1 MTRSLAVLPI
11 LLLASCGG
19 DPPRPAIVL
28 QPAPIPVR
36 TVAIAAQ
43 DWPATYEATG
53 TVRARTTAVLS
64 SKVMGYVLQVGAQ
77 AGDRVRQGQ
86 PLITLDSRD
95 LEVNVRRADAG
106 RAEVLSAIPELDHA
120 TAAAKANLGLAQATF
135 RRMEEL
141 TSKKSIS
148 NQEFDEASARL
159 KSAQSNYDMACARRD
174 QVNARLAQVDQD
186 AAAAAIMRD
195 YAKISAPFSG
205 VVIAR
210 SVEPGSLASPGV
222 PLLTLEQDGLY
233 RLEVSVD
240 ESKLS
245 AVKTGQSVEVMTDA
259 PARARVAEIVPAID
273 PASRTYTVKLDLPAG
288 PQWRTGMFGRAFFPL
303 PPRKVVA
310 IPAAA
315 LIERGQLQS
324 VFVVK
329 SGIARTRI
337 INTAGRSGDSVEVLS
352 GLNPGEKVVSPVP
365 PALQD
370 GARVEV
376 RP

>member
-1 MTRSLAVLPI
+1 MTRYLTLLPV

-19 DPPRPAIVL
+19 DPPHPAIAL
-28 QPAPIPVR
+28 QPAPVPVGIA
-36 TVAIAAQ
+36 TVATQ
-43 DWPATYEATG
+43 DWPAAYEATG
-53 TVRARTTAVLS
+53 TVRARTTAVLA
-64 SKVMGYVLQVGAQ
+64 SKVMGYVLKVGAQ
-77 AGDRVRQGQ
+77 TGDHVRQGQ
-86 PLITLDSRD
+86 PLVTLDSRD
-95 LEVNVRRADAG
+95 LDVNVRRADAG
-106 RAEVLSAIPELDHA
+106 RAEILSAVPELDHA
-120 TAAAKANLGLAQATF
+120 TAAAKANLDLAQATF
-135 RRMEEL
+135 HRMEEL
-141 TSKKSIS
+141 AAKKSTS

-159 KSAQSNYDMACARRD
+159 KSAQANYEMARARRA

-186 AAAAAIMRD
+186 ASAAAIVRD
-195 YAKISAPFSG
+195 YATLSAPFAG

-210 SVEPGSLASPGV
+210 SVEPGNLASPGV

-233 RLEVSVD
+233 RLEVAVD

-245 AVKTGQSVEVMTDA
+245 AVKTGQSVETMVEVSS
-259 PARARVAEIVPAID
+259 RARVAEIVPAID
-273 PASRTYTVKLDLPAG
+273 PASRTYIVKLDLPPA
-288 PQWRTGMFGRAFFPL
+288 PHLRTGMFGRAFFPL
-303 PPRKVVA
+303 APRKVVG

-324 VFVVK
+324 VFVVE
-329 SGIARTRI
+329 SGVARTRI
-337 INTAGRSGDSVEVLS
+337 LTTGGRCDDSVEVLS